1 MGGGAVLGKRQ
12 MFSAS
17 CSSTRDTFLC
27 EFDDGVDE
35 TNDSGLQQQSP
46 SDDEIDSSDSVELIE
61 GTSYM
66 QYGVMGE
73 STIQ

>member
-1 MGGGAVLGKRQ
+1 
-12 MFSAS
+12 
-17 CSSTRDTFLC
+17 LC

-73 STIQ
+73 LTIQ